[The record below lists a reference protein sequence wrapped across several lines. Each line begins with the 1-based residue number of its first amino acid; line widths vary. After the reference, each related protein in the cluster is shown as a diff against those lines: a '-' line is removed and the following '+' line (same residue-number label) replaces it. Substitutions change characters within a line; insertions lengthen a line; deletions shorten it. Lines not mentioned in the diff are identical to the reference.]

1 MLKDYQGLID
11 ELQRSV
17 SQIQAILDVVS
28 MSQALQGQPE
38 SVVLGVARD
47 HSEAVLAMVKEVGC
61 CPIIQNVQPM
71 RRP

>member
-1 MLKDYQGLID
+1 MHTDYQGLID

-28 MSQALQGQPE
+28 MSQALQGQSE
-38 SVVLGVARD
+38 AIVLGVARD
-47 HSEAVLAMVKEVGC
+47 HSEHVLEMVRRVSH
-61 CPIIQNVQPM
+61 CPLIQRVQPM